1 MYVLVRVFLKN
12 GFLHLVVIFHS
23 IMVGVA
29 FLLIE
34 DLGKIMFSNFQKA
47 VCGLKR
53 VNPALPNR
61 HWNAESHDPHEPG
74 EGKVRHVQPI
84 PGGVLEE
91 PVSGRAVVHKY
102 LFSRKKY
109 LGKYVR
115 TLYVFLPEWPC

>member
-34 DLGKIMFSNFQKA
+34 DLGKIMYSNFQKA
-47 VCGLKR
+47 VCGLLC

-61 HWNAESHDPHEPG
+61 HWNAEPHDPHEPWEG
-74 EGKVRHVQPI
+74 EVRHVQPV

-91 PVSGRAVVHKY
+91 PVSGRAVVHKD
-102 LFSRKKY
+102 LFQRKKY
-109 LGKYVR
+109 LFGKMC
-115 TLYVFLPEWPC
+115 TLDVFLPEWPC